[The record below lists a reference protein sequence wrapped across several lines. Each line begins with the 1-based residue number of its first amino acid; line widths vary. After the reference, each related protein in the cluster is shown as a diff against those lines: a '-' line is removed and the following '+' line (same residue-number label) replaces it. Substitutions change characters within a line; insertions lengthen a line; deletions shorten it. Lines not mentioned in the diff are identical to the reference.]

1 MLVAVVS
8 KELGVGEPI
17 HESCN
22 GWITNELT
30 SCNCVDDTS
39 FGCLDYA

>member
-17 HESCN
+17 HESCS
-22 GWITNELT
+22 GWITNEKDF
-30 SCNCVDDTS
+30 V
-39 FGCLDYA
+39 